1 MMFQKLK
8 QLKINVMH
16 RRSKAVRITDEKRYW
31 NQICRQIAPTTIE
44 ELSTNLII
52 NNNEIV
58 VTIVLGVPP
67 IESNATDGFPK
78 RISDRLT
85 DQFQELKLTNCTL
98 AISSTLIPIPP
109 HTATDMVEHAVF
121 YNLSAQETAQQNN
134 PRSRIPRKLR
144 LDEEAL
150 EGAIKEL
157 HDREQ
162 NLFFGSYIL
171 TIHAPTSEDLRGA
184 LGEIIQVIESNR
196 LLYEIPDYRH
206 MQTFLASL
214 PTPTVAEHTLVNP
227 MSSLAAKLLCT
238 RSPDSR
244 MDEQGL
250 WLGKDMKTS
259 NDVIVDLNALVA
271 KHFLF
276 IGSTGGGKTYTFLLW
291 LMRMKDMLGMR
302 VIYTTPKS
310 DPGTQYTSCAEYYGD
325 EGSIID
331 VGRGKYNINPLQII
345 IDATTMTTTDDY
357 IRAYDN
363 HKDLLESFFRVL
375 YGTELTANMEAH
387 LDVSLN
393 IVYKSKGIKRDI
405 PSTWENADWPN
416 MIDLRSIW
424 ESEASDNVSA
434 KALHAKT
441 HKFGEEG
448 AWNYVNKPTDIN
460 LSADFIIIDFS
471 GTPSGLQDAMNVLIT
486 GILSTRFRND
496 SAKETFICIDEGRVY
511 LKNPRLA
518 EFIMT
523 AITQGRSA
531 GVWLGLATQ
540 QPADLT
546 KYGMEDELKSNMQ
559 GYVVFGHK
567 MNRDTIDHVSNFF
580 KLSKHDEDDLM
591 SCGVGEGLLI
601 IGDQVIP
608 TKFEP
613 TTKENEI
620 IKGKYKQEIT
630 VIDSVIVDN
639 SDLYDIA
646 MSNGLYADS
655 WISIDSSDIMADNGF
670 IAKQVQNPVGK
681 GQTKVWIDSNIL
693 DNGMIAN
700 QTIDHYSTV
709 MLIAGYLVEHGFDV
723 EINHFDD
730 VDIFA
735 TKNNHNISIEYEM
748 PRSHTAAQLLE
759 KRDNSINTHGN
770 VIFVMTS
777 ENEKFVKKTLGNDIC
792 FKRGNELVTYLDNR
806 ITEIQVDNMTR

>member
-1 MMFQKLK
+1 MFQKLK
-8 QLKINVMH
+8 QLKINAMH
-16 RRSKAVRITDEKRYW
+16 RSSKAVRVTDEKRYW
-31 NQICRQIAPTTIE
+31 NHICRQIAPPTIE

-52 NNNEIV
+52 NNNELV
-58 VTIVLGVPP
+58 VTVVLGIPP
-67 IESNATDGFPK
+67 LESNATDGFPK
-78 RISDRLT
+78 RMSDRLT

-109 HTATDMVEHAVF
+109 HTATDMVEQAVF

-144 LDEEAL
+144 LDEESL

-171 TIHAPTSEDLRGA
+171 TIHAPTSEDMRGA
-184 LGEIIQVIESNR
+184 LGEIVQVIEANR

-214 PTPTVAEHTLVNP
+214 PTPYIAEHTLVNP
-227 MSSLAAKLLCT
+227 MSGLAAKLLCT

-244 MDEQGL
+244 MDEIGL
-250 WLGKDMKTS
+250 WLGKDMKTK
-259 NDVIVDLNALVA
+259 NDVIVDFNTLVA

-302 VIYTTPKS
+302 VIYTTPKA
-310 DPGTQYTSCAEYYGD
+310 DPGTQYTSVAEYYGD

-345 IDATTMTTTDDY
+345 IDSTTMHSINDY

-363 HKDLLESFFRVL
+363 HKDLMESFFRVL
-375 YGTELTANMEAH
+375 YGTELTANMEAL

-393 IVYKSKGIKRDI
+393 KVYKLKGIHRDI
-405 PSTWENADWPN
+405 PSSWDNADWPD
-416 MIDLRSIW
+416 MIDLRAIW
-424 ESEASDNVSA
+424 ESDDNVSA
-434 KALHAKT
+434 NALYAKT
-441 HKFGEEG
+441 HKFSGEG

-471 GTPSGLQDAMNVLIT
+471 GTPPGLQDAMNVLIT

-511 LKNPRLA
+511 LKNPKLS
-518 EFIMT
+518 EFIIT

-613 TTKENEI
+613 TIKENDI
-620 IKGKYKQEIT
+620 IKGKYKQQIT
-630 VIDSVIVDN
+630 AIDSVIVDN
-639 SDLYDIA
+639 INLYELA
-646 MSNGLYADS
+646 STNGLYADS
-655 WISIDSSDIMADNGF
+655 WISIESSDVMSDNGF
-670 IAKQVQNPVGK
+670 VAKQVQNPVGK

-693 DNGMIAN
+693 DENMIAN
-700 QTIDHYSTV
+700 QTVDHYSTV
-709 MLIAGYLVEHGFDV
+709 MLIAGYLIEHEFDV
-723 EINHFDD
+723 EINHYDD
-730 VDIFA
+730 VDIVA
-735 TKNNHNISIEYEM
+735 TKNKHKIAIEYER
-748 PRSHTAAQLLE
+748 PRSHTAAYLLE
-759 KRDNSINTHGN
+759 KRDNAINAHGN

-777 ENEKFVKKTLGNDIC
+777 ENEHFIKKTLGNEIC
-792 FKRGNELVTYLDNR
+792 FKRGNELVAYLENR
-806 ITEIQVDNMTR
+806 ISEIEVDNKTF